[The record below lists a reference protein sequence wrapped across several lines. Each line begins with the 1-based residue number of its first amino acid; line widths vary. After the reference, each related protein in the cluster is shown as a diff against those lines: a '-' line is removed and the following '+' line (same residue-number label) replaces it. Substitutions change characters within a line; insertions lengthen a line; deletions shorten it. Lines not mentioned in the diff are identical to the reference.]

1 MREREKSLVTAA
13 LSFSVGS
20 ALILNMFKLAVI
32 VVYYKTGIFF
42 VNIISEKGRE

>member
-20 ALILNMFKLAVI
+20 ALILNMFKLAVS
-32 VVYYKTGIFF
+32 VFFYYKTGI
-42 VNIISEKGRE
+42 VNIISEKLRE

>member
-1 MREREKSLVTAA
+1 MREREKSLATAA

-20 ALILNMFKLAVI
+20 ALILNMFKLAVG
-32 VVYYKTGIFF
+32 VFYYKTGI